1 MEGVS
6 KIRPTQLFCLLF
18 VSRIITALMLMPAM
32 ERSATTVD
40 MLPRVLI
47 WDFLLFLCALPVFA
61 IYSRGKSG
69 ILDYADGI
77 SPIAGKIVAILL
89 ALYFLFEN
97 INLIS
102 GFEVFSTTVV
112 FPEMNALLFIAI
124 FSAVCAYI
132 ASLGLEALARASAV
146 VAVLTILVVGLLL
159 ATLIPQVRA
168 FNFAPLFY
176 DGVSPVFQ
184 SAFRSLSNTSEI
196 VVLAVI
202 MPHATGKIKRTY
214 GKWMAWISISIL
226 VLSFFA
232 VGALGAFASTQIF
245 PFYTLAEIANIGV
258 FQRLDSVMTSVWVAC
273 AAVKSSLFLYL
284 FSRCVRRT
292 VPQGGK
298 NVYILVGALITALCV
313 SYISLDEDRYIA
325 INQYAPSLVVFAIVA
340 LVVPL
345 ALLLAGAFRKRH
357 LRKGE
362 TA

>member
-1 MEGVS
+1 
-6 KIRPTQLFCLLF
+6 
-18 VSRIITALMLMPAM
+18 MLMPAM

-47 WDFLLFLCALPVFA
+47 WDVLLFLCVLPVFA
-61 IYSRGKSG
+61 IYDRGKSG

-77 SPIAGKIVAILL
+77 SPVAGKIVAALL
-89 ALYFLFEN
+89 AVYFLFEN

-112 FPEMNALLFIAI
+112 FPQMNALLFIVV
-124 FSAVCAYI
+124 FTAVCAYI
-132 ASLGLEALARASAV
+132 ASLGLEALVRASAV
-146 VAVLTILVVGLLL
+146 VAVMTVLVVGLLL
-159 ATLIPQVRA
+159 TTLIPQVRA

-184 SAFRSLSNTSEI
+184 SAFRSLANTSEI
-196 VVLAVI
+196 AVLAVI
-202 MPHATGKIKRTY
+202 MPNATGKIKRTY

-284 FSRCVRRT
+284 FSHCIRRVVT
-292 VPQGGK
+292 KNGK
-298 NVYILVGALITALCV
+298 NIYILGGALITAMCV
-313 SYISLDEDRYIA
+313 SYISLDEERYIA
-325 INQYAPSLVVFAIVA
+325 INQYGLSLTIFAVVMLAIPL
-340 LVVPL
+340 LV
-345 ALLLAGAFRKRH
+345 LLAGAVCKRR
-357 LRKGE
+357 LRKEGK
-362 TA
+362 A

>member
-6 KIRPTQLFCLLF
+6 KIRSTQLFCLLF

-47 WDFLLFLCALPVFA
+47 WDVLLFLCALPVFA
-61 IYSRGKSG
+61 IYDRGKSG

-77 SPIAGKIVAILL
+77 SPVAGKIVAALL
-89 ALYFLFEN
+89 ALYFLYQN

-112 FPEMNALLFIAI
+112 FPEMNALLFIVV
-124 FSAVCAYI
+124 FTAVCAYI
-132 ASLGLEALARASAV
+132 ATLGLESLVRASAI
-146 VAVLTILVVGLLL
+146 VAVLTVLVVGMLL
-159 ATLIPQVRA
+159 ATLIPQIRA

-184 SAFRSLSNTSEI
+184 SAFRSLANTSEI
-196 VVLAVI
+196 AVLAVI
-202 MPHATGKIKRTY
+202 MPHATGRMKRTY
-214 GKWMAWISISIL
+214 GKWMAWISIAIL

-245 PFYTLAEIANIGV
+245 PFYTLAEIASIGV
-258 FQRLDSVMTSVWVAC
+258 FQRLDAVMTSVWVAC

-284 FSRCVRRT
+284 FSHCIRRT
-292 VPQGGK
+292 VPRGK
-298 NVYILVGALITALCV
+298 KNIWILGGALITALCV
-313 SYISLDEDRYIA
+313 SYISLDENRYIA
-325 INQYAPSLVVFAIVA
+325 INQYVPSIAIFAAVVLVI
-340 LVVPL
+340 P
-345 ALLLAGAFRKRH
+345 LLLLLTGTIRQRR
-357 LRKGE
+357 LRKEGE
-362 TA
+362 A